1 MVILTIWWH
10 FMLGGLTWAP
20 HIFGGAY
27 VARRRLVGKESDIKQ
42 TLPLLVK
49 RRKSDIWSI
58 FPKGVNLAPTSNS
71 NWELQKGQN
80 WTWMKALE
88 EENKRRKHVT
98 SGGIHTFFPTF
109 PKIPLLSLTTLI
121 WPKPILTPK
130 NPYMAELLPIF
141 DSSSRPKWSSLT
153 HLNTSHKYLLSSL
166 SIYHFPCFTF
176 SHQNPSALF
185 SFFSFRDSSAPI
197 ASIFTILIL
206 SSSMLLG

>member
-1 MVILTIWWH
+1 MLIGKYWSYYLHFKKPSLFWSFWLFGGILFVGGSHVCPTHPWWS
-10 FMLGGLTWAP
+10 LGGKKKASWQDMWTRNNFT
-20 HIFGGAY
+20 IFGKK
-27 VARRRLVGKESDIKQ
+27 KEKWH
-42 TLPLLVK
+42 LN
-49 RRKSDIWSI
+49 I

-121 WPKPILTPK
+121 WPKTIHTPK

-153 HLNTSHKYLLSSL
+153 HLNTSHKY
-166 SIYHFPCFTF
+166 P
-176 SHQNPSALF
+176 
-185 SFFSFRDSSAPI
+185 
-197 ASIFTILIL
+197 
-206 SSSMLLG
+206 